1 MILTHRKWD
10 CPSWSYRGLNTSLA
24 IHFNVSIA
32 FPLLVLENLKKYDK
46 GDYAGKCAIIF
57 GMLCSCNK

>member
-32 FPLLVLENLKKYDK
+32 FSFACP
-46 GDYAGKCAIIF
+46 GKFEKVRQGVI
-57 GMLCSCNK
+57 MLASVQ